1 MPKFFVNLSFS
12 VICGA
17 ISFAALSPVA
27 DNQLIKF
34 GAAAT
39 IATEMMLCTAIDIKG
54 QKNA

>member
-17 ISFAALSPVA
+17 ISFAVLSPVA
-27 DNQLIKF
+27 DKQLVKF

-39 IATEMMLCTAIDIKG
+39 IAAEMMLCTAIDLRGRKD
-54 QKNA
+54 A